1 MSAASILSAADTLLT
16 GNPKKAKLTI
26 NTVSSSTAAG
36 SAGALQGTQGD
47 GVPAEAA
54 LAGAAVTA
62 ACLFLAVLIFEKR
75 KI

>member
-36 SAGALQGTQGD
+36 SAGALASQLVPQTAQALTQGS
-47 GVPAEAA
+47 VSAA
-54 LAGAAVTA
+54 GGTG
-62 ACLFLAVLIFEKR
+62 
-75 KI
+75 